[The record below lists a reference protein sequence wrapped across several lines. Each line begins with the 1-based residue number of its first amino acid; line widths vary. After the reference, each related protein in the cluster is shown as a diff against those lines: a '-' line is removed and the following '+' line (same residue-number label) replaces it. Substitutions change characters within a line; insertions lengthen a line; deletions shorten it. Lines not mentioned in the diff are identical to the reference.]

1 MAAYVL
7 GRYIERLTTVQGEVG
22 DLKMRVVKLENHK
35 MRGEVRWEWFYRIA
49 SHIPV
54 VRGLLR

>member
-7 GRYIERLTTVQGEVG
+7 GRYIERLATVQGEVG

-35 MRGEVRWEWFYRIA
+35 MRGEVRWGWFHQIA
-49 SHIPV
+49 SHVPFV
-54 VRGLLR
+54 KGFLR